1 MILSENEFTNISQ
14 FLLAPLLTSA
24 NKCVITYIE
33 QIKQRQRCR
42 TVYKEAI
49 DMMRNIFGE
58 DLFDAFFE
66 DFARPA
72 IKPAKQA
79 AALDVMKT
87 DVKESENGYELSMEL
102 PGYKKEDISAELKE
116 GTLIISAVKSSETEE
131 KDKNDKFIRKE
142 RYYGNLS
149 RSFYVGENVEETD
162 IKAKFEDGVLTLVVP
177 KKEAKPAVEERKLI
191 AIEG

>member
-1 MILSENEFTNISQ
+1 
-14 FLLAPLLTSA
+14 
-24 NKCVITYIE
+24 
-33 QIKQRQRCR
+33 
-42 TVYKEAI
+42 
-49 DMMRNIFGE
+49 MMRNIFGE